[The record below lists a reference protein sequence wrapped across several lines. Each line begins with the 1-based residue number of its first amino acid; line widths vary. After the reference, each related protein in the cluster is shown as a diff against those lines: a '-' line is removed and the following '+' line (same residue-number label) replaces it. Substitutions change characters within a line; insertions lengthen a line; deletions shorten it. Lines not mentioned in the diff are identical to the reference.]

1 MVLRPPP
8 PRPRPA
14 LSTPL
19 LLARIR
25 EAIGSIPDHR
35 QAVKCDITLVDTLM
49 SGLAVFALKFP
60 SLLKFDEQRREDHIR
75 HNLETLY
82 GVTQAPCDTQL
93 RDIIDPVE
101 PAALHP
107 AFRSLL
113 QVAQDTGVLEQYR
126 FLDRFFVVSI
136 DGTGLFASSAVS
148 CPDCAIK
155 QTRGGDTSYYHQ
167 LVGAV
172 LIHPDCKQVL
182 PLIPEPILRHDGET
196 KNDCE
201 QTAVKRL
208 LIRLRRDYPK
218 LPLMIVEDAL
228 FAKGPH
234 LKLLKELN
242 ISYIIGV
249 KEGDHA
255 HLFEAVKAHEDN
267 DTMGGLVQHDKQKNI
282 TRVFRFVNGVEL
294 NKSHP
299 DIKVNFLEYV
309 ELVAGQVRCRFTWIT
324 DQEIT
329 EHNCIAIMR
338 GGRARW
344 KVENETFNT
353 LKNQGYRLEH
363 NYGHG
368 QEHLST
374 NFALLMMLAFL
385 VDQLQEL
392 ACVPFQKAR
401 QRFRSR
407 TSLWDHMRALFVG
420 YFIDG
425 WDIFWEAIIRGHQVA
440 RLQPKTV
447 EPSNTT

>member
-19 LLARIR
+19 LLARVR

-35 QAVKCDITLVDTLM
+35 QAVKCDITLVDALM

-107 AFRSLL
+107 AFRSVL
-113 QVAQDTGVLEQYR
+113 QVAQDSGVLEQYR

-148 CPDCAIK
+148 CLGCAIK

-172 LIHPDCKQVL
+172 IIHPDCKQVL

-218 LPLMIVEDAL
+218 LPLLIVEDAL

-242 ISYIIGV
+242 LSYIIGV

-267 DTMGGLVQHDKQKNI
+267 DAMGGLVQHDKQKNI

-309 ELVAGQVRCRFTWIT
+309 ELVAGQVRYRFTWIT

-407 TSLWDHMRALFVG
+407 TSLWDRMRALFVG
-420 YFIDG
+420 YYIDG

-440 RLQPKTV
+440 RLQPKAI
-447 EPSNTT
+447 EPNNTT

>member
-8 PRPRPA
+8 PPPRPTFTT
-14 LSTPL
+14 SR
-19 LLARIR
+19 LLASIR
-25 EAIGSIPDHR
+25 EAFASVPDHR
-35 QAVKCDITLVDTLM
+35 QAKKCAITLPDALM

-60 SLLKFDEQRREDHIR
+60 SLLKFDEQKHEAHIR

-82 GVTQAPCDTQL
+82 GIKQAPCDTQMREIL
-93 RDIIDPVE
+93 DPVE
-101 PAALHP
+101 PVAIHP
-107 AFRSLL
+107 AFRSPIKI
-113 QVAQDTGVLEQYR
+113 AQDAGVLEQYR
-126 FLDRFFVVSI
+126 FLNRFIMVSI
-136 DGTGLFASSAVS
+136 DGTGVFASTAVS
-148 CPDCAIK
+148 CSECAIK

-172 LIHPDCKQVL
+172 IIHPDRKQVL
-182 PLIPEPILRHDGET
+182 PLIPEPILRHDGAT

-201 QTAVKRL
+201 QSAVKRL
-208 LIRLRRDYPK
+208 LIRLRRDYPT
-218 LPLMIVEDAL
+218 LPLLIVEDAL

-234 LKLLKELN
+234 LKLLKELK

-249 KEGDHA
+249 KEGDHT
-255 HLFEAVKAHEDN
+255 HLFEAVKAHEEN
-267 DTMGGLVQHDKQKNI
+267 DTMGGLVQQDQKQNI
-282 TRVFRFVNGVEL
+282 TRIFRFVNGLAL

-309 ELVAGQVRCRFTWIT
+309 ETHAGQVIARFTWVT
-324 DQEIT
+324 DQKIT
-329 EHNCIAIMR
+329 EQNCIAIMR

-344 KVENETFNT
+344 KVENETYNT

-392 ACVPFQKAR
+392 ACLPFQQAR

-407 TSLWDHMRALFVG
+407 TSLWERMRALFVG
-420 YFIDG
+420 YFIDS
-425 WDIFWEAIIRGHQVA
+425 WDIFWEAIIRGHQAA

-447 EPSNTT
+447 EPHDTT

>member
-14 LSTPL
+14 LSTPR
-19 LLARIR
+19 LLAGVRD
-25 EAIGSIPDHR
+25 ALGSIPDHR
-35 QAVKCDITLVDTLM
+35 QAVKCDIPLVDALM

-60 SLLKFDEQRREDHIR
+60 SLLKFDEQRHEDHIR

-82 GVTQAPCDTQL
+82 RVKQAPCDTQL

-107 AFRSLL
+107 AFRSVLHI
-113 QVAQDTGVLEQYR
+113 AHATGVLEQYR
-126 FLDRFFVVSI
+126 FLDQFFVVSI

-172 LIHPDCKQVL
+172 IIHPDCQQVL

-201 QTAVKRL
+201 QSAVKRL
-208 LIRLRRDYPK
+208 LIRLRRDYPTW
-218 LPLMIVEDAL
+218 PLLIVEDAL

-255 HLFEAVKAHEDN
+255 HLFEAVKAHEEN
-267 DTMGGLVQHDKQKNI
+267 ETMGGLVQHDKNI
-282 TRVFRFVNGVEL
+282 TRVFRFVNGLEL

-309 ELVAGQVRCRFTWIT
+309 ELVAGRVRCRFTWIT

-329 EHNCIAIMR
+329 EQNCIAIMR

-392 ACVPFQKAR
+392 ACVSFQQAR

-407 TSLWDHMRALFVG
+407 TSLWERMRALFVG

-425 WDIFWEAIIRGHQVA
+425 WDSFWEAIIRGHQVA

-447 EPSNTT
+447 EPHNTT

>member
-1 MVLRPPP
+1 MVLPPPP

-14 LSTPL
+14 LSTPR
-19 LLARIR
+19 LLARVR
-25 EAIGSIPDHR
+25 EAFESIPDHR
-35 QAVKCDITLVDTLM
+35 QAAKCDITLADALM

-60 SLLKFDEQRREDHIR
+60 SLLKFDEQRHEDHIR

-82 GVTQAPCDTQL
+82 GVKQAPCDTQL
-93 RDIIDPVE
+93 REITDPVE
-101 PAALHP
+101 PTTVHP

-113 QVAQDTGVLEQYR
+113 QVAQETGVLEQYR
-126 FLDRFFVVSI
+126 FLDRCILVSI
-136 DGTGLFASSAVS
+136 DGTGLFASSAIS
-148 CPDCAIK
+148 CPECAIK
-155 QTRGGDTSYYHQ
+155 QSRGGETSYYHQ

-172 LIHPDCKQVL
+172 IIHPDGKQVL

-201 QTAVKRL
+201 QNAVKRL

-218 LPLMIVEDAL
+218 LPIIVVEDAL

-255 HLFEAVKAHEDN
+255 HLFEAVKAHEDH
-267 DTMGGLVQHDKQKNI
+267 DTMGGLVQHDTQKNI
-282 TRVFRFVNGVEL
+282 TRVFRFVNGLEL

-309 ELVAGQVRCRFTWIT
+309 ELEAGRVRYRFTWIT
-324 DQEIT
+324 DREIN
-329 EHNCIAIMR
+329 EHNCIDIMR

-368 QEHLST
+368 QQHLST

-392 ACVPFQKAR
+392 AYEPFQQAR

-407 TSLWDHMRALFVG
+407 TSLWDRMRALFVG
-420 YFIDG
+420 YFIDS

-440 RLQPKTV
+440 RLQPKTMA
-447 EPSNTT
+447 PNNTS